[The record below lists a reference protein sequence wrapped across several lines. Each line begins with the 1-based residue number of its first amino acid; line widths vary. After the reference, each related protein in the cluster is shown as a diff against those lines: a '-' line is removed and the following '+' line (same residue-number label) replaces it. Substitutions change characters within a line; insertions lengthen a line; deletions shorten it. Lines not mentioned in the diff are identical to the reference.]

1 MTETSFDPSNIDNY
15 HYTPVG
21 VSPRTLYGKKADGKI
36 YHVSKVARGGNCGC
50 TCPDC
55 GAILIAKQGK
65 EKIWHFSHASDGT
78 NCASPGETAL
88 HLNAK
93 KIIED
98 NGGLYICGFET
109 YARYSSV
116 SFSSVELEKYQDGIR
131 PDLIG
136 HGPSDGFGDY
146 MVIEVMV
153 THAVGEDKRK
163 VLADRGAPAIE
174 IDLSRISRSLT
185 WAELK
190 HQILYAAPRRW
201 LHHPEVERLKKLREE
216 RSAAAEALR
225 RQDAERR
232 RREQA
237 ASQRAREKREAQE
250 SEAIETLHAAYRRPP
265 SQLEVPTG
273 TRAEI
278 ENWASIGIDL
288 SWGAD
293 DPSPFDVPSAVWR
306 AHLFKEQAPWYS
318 REDDLRAEDSFR
330 LILEEARGI
339 VKPEFGEGQAHAF
352 PQTRGMSPMTV
363 AYNAYLKLPHRS
375 TLEERWRSVE
385 DMRGSLLKLDELF
398 TEMDMTLLL
407 NGAPVGR
414 AMTHSIAGLTSMNGG
429 SSAPLAIR
437 RAIATLDQE
446 FLNLPSESDL
456 ETMTRAGL
464 AFRDASGGQY
474 GLIYLA
480 KVLAP
485 ALHHN
490 RQAALA
496 SALRE
501 VEDARSSVHAYIK
514 GKGQGDL
521 LNSFLASPC
530 RVLLDKGRIN
540 ASLQQVIDTRS
551 ADMATS
557 LGNVVKDHVKKL
569 QDIQRYFMRGEEIAA
584 LTGSSQAGHVVLRAF
599 MEALPEDGVTKGFD
613 AALRRHSDTAEI
625 VETLIVRINSSR
637 EKYGEDFME
646 RCIISSY
653 PNTDVTVTMAQAFA
667 TGDRVAISCFKQ
679 NLFVSMSAP
688 SWVEK
693 LTVEE

>member
-1 MTETSFDPSNIDNY
+1 MSDKNFDPANIDNH

-21 VSPRTLYGKKADGKI
+21 ESPRILYGKKADGKL

-55 GAILIAKQGK
+55 GAILIAKQGPK
-65 EKIWHFSHASDGT
+65 TIWHFSHASDGT
-78 NCASPGETAL
+78 NCTSPGETAL

-98 NGGLYICGFET
+98 NGGLYICGFEP

-136 HGPSDGFGDY
+136 YDPSDGFGDY

-153 THAVGEDKRK
+153 THAVGEGKRK

-237 ASQRAREKREAQE
+237 ASQRAREAREARE
-250 SEAIETLHAAYRRPP
+250 ADAIEDLHAAFRRPP

-288 SWGAD
+288 SWGVGEF
-293 DPSPFDVPSAVWR
+293 SPFDVPPAVWR
-306 AHLFKEQAPWYS
+306 AHLFKEQAPWYP
-318 REDDLRAEDSFR
+318 REDDLRVKDSFR
-330 LILEEARGI
+330 LILEETRGI
-339 VKPEFGEGQAHAF
+339 VKPEFSEGQAHAF
-352 PQTRGMSPMTV
+352 AQTRGMSPMTV
-363 AYNAYLKLPHRS
+363 AYNTYLKLPHRS

-407 NGAPVGR
+407 KGAPVGR

-429 SSAPLAIR
+429 SSTSLAIR
-437 RAIATLDQE
+437 RTIATLDQE

-464 AFRDASGGQY
+464 SFCDASGGQH

-480 KVLAP
+480 KVLDP
-485 ALHHN
+485 ALQHN
-490 RQAALA
+490 RQTALA
-496 SALRE
+496 SAMRD
-501 VEDARSSVHAYIK
+501 VEDARAVVHAYIRD
-514 GKGQGDL
+514 KGQGDL
-521 LNSFLASPC
+521 LDVFLTSPC
-530 RVLLDKGRIN
+530 RSLLDKRRIN
-540 ASLQQVIDTRS
+540 TSLQRVIETNS
-551 ADMATS
+551 ADMATA
-557 LGNVVKDHVKKL
+557 LENVTKDHIGKL
-569 QDIQRYFMRGEEIAA
+569 SGIQAYFNRGEEIAA
-584 LTGSSQAGHVVLRAF
+584 LTGSTAAAHHVLQAF
-599 MEALPEDGVTKGFD
+599 MSALPEEGSTKGFE
-613 AALRRHSDTAEI
+613 ATLKRLSDTKKL
-625 VETLIVRINSSR
+625 TGDLIARIMESR
-637 EKYGEDFME
+637 GKYGGDFMD
-646 RCIISSY
+646 RCIISCY
-653 PNTDVTVTMAQAFA
+653 PQTDVTMAQAFA
-667 TGDRVAISCFKQ
+667 TGDRVAISRFAR
-679 NLFVSMSAP
+679 NLFVQMSAP
-688 SWVEK
+688 NWVEK
-693 LTVEE
+693 LTAEA